1 MNTVRFETLAEAFG
15 GDVARWPLREREA
28 AAELMRARS
37 DWAGRVLADATALDA
52 QLTTFAAPRGA
63 TGLVDRIVAG
73 APSPRRALRLA
84 WLLPAGIGAG
94 LVAAS
99 LAGFAIGLQITTR
112 NDSTITVTSTAPALI
127 DDDFGFEADED
138 V

>member
-15 GDVARWPLREREA
+15 GDVARWPVGEREA
-28 AAELMRARS
+28 AAELMLARP
-37 DWAGRVLADATALDA
+37 DWAGRVLTEATALDT
-52 QLTTFAAPRGA
+52 QLMRYTAPRAA
-63 TGLVDRIVAG
+63 TELVDRIVVG
-73 APSPRRALRLA
+73 APSPRRAHGMA
-84 WLLPAGIGAG
+84 WLLPVGIGAG

-112 NDSTITVTSTAPALI
+112 NNATIEVTSAAPALI